1 MDSLVVIVTGATGSA
16 GRAVCRELLV
26 DGKTVIAVGHDADRL
41 AVLGTALTG
50 LHTYQVDLA
59 DSSAVREF
67 VADVRD
73 AHGRVDGL
81 IHLVGGWRGGATF
94 AANTDA
100 DWAFLSGG
108 LIDTLRHLTLELHQE
123 IAQSPT
129 GRVAIVSSTAVS
141 TPTAGNANY
150 VAAKAAAEVW
160 MLALADAFKPTAE
173 PDAAPGGEAPPA
185 APPTAAAVILAV
197 KAFVDG
203 AMRAEAPTRK
213 FPGFTDVNDL
223 AWAVVEMFAQDA
235 AALNG
240 RRIVLGAWD
249 APG

>member
-1 MDSLVVIVTGATGSA
+1 MDNLVVIVTGATGSA
-16 GRAVCRELLV
+16 GRAVCREMLIA
-26 DGKTVIAVGHDADRL
+26 GATVIGVGHDADRL
-41 AVLGTALTG
+41 AVLGTSLTG
-50 LHTYQVDLA
+50 LHTYQVDLS
-59 DSSAVREF
+59 DSTAVREF

-73 AHGRVDGL
+73 AHGRIDGL

-123 IAQSPT
+123 IANSDT

-150 VAAKAAAEVW
+150 VAAKAASEAW
-160 MLALADAFKPTAE
+160 MLALANAFTPAG
-173 PDAAPGGEAPPA
+173 DGVGAPA
-185 APPTAAAVILAV
+185 APTAAAVIFAV

-203 AMRAEAPTRK
+203 VMRTEAPTRR

-235 AALNG
+235 ATLNG
-240 RRIVLGAWD
+240 RRIVLDAWD
-249 APG
+249 TPG

>member
-1 MDSLVVIVTGATGSA
+1 MDNLVVIVTGATGSA

-26 DGKTVIAVGHDADRL
+26 DGKTVIAVGHDSDRL

-59 DSSAVREF
+59 EASAVRDF

-73 AHGRVDGL
+73 AHGRIDGL
-81 IHLVGGWRGGATF
+81 IHLVGGWRGGAGF
-94 AANTDA
+94 GANTDA
-100 DWAFLSGG
+100 DWSFLAGG

-123 IAQSPT
+123 IANSPT

-141 TPTAGNANY
+141 APTAGNANY
-150 VAAKAAAEVW
+150 VAAKAAAEAW
-160 MLALADAFKPTAE
+160 MLALADEFRPSAGI
-173 PDAAPGGEAPPA
+173 DSDAPPTKA
-185 APPTAAAVILAV
+185 TAAAVIFAV

-223 AWAVVEMFAQDA
+223 AWAVVELFTLDA
-235 AALNG
+235 ASLNG
-240 RRIVLGAWD
+240 RRIVLDAWD
-249 APG
+249 ARG

>member
-1 MDSLVVIVTGATGSA
+1 MDELVVIVTGATGSA
-16 GRAVCRELLV
+16 GRAVCREMLIA
-26 DGKTVIAVGHDADRL
+26 GATVIGVGHDSDRL
-41 AVLGTALTG
+41 AALGTALTG

-59 DSSAVREF
+59 DATEVREF

-73 AHGRVDGL
+73 AHGRIDGL
-81 IHLVGGWRGGATF
+81 VHLVGGWRGGATF
-94 AANTDA
+94 DANTDA

-123 IAQSPT
+123 IANSPT
-129 GRVAIVSSTAVS
+129 GRVAIVSSTTVS
-141 TPTAGNANY
+141 APTAGNANY
-150 VAAKAAAEVW
+150 VAAKAAAEAW
-160 MLALADAFKPTAE
+160 MLALADAFRPTAGS
-173 PDAAPGGEAPPA
+173 DDVLPPV
-185 APPTAAAVILAV
+185 PTAAAVIFAV

-203 AMRAEAPTRK
+203 AMRAAAPTRK

-223 AWAVVEMFAQDA
+223 AWAVVEMFVQDA

-240 RRIVLGAWD
+240 RRIVLNAWD